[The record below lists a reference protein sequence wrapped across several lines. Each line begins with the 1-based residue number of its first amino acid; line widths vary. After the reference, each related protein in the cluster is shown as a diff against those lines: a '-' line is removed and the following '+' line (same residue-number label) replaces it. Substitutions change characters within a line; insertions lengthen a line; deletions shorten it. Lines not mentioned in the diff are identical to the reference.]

1 MSKFESIKKKILEL
15 LNETSSE
22 KAEVKIIVDNFN
34 EINKKLSIFYSE
46 IEKSLEECPLE
57 ENNEIKNFSL
67 IDNTFINYLEAFVP
81 KSFRYEINYCLMKFY
96 NILFN
101 KNYFFVL
108 NNINETEQ
116 ESVMINFCNI
126 SLKIINNFR
135 GSPFFQL
142 LIRKAHLYLN
152 FIFQKKKNLRVVINE
167 LINGFSIPHSINF
180 KDFKDNLKKSD
191 VLSKCDSDSCK
202 YKEEGINLLANLIS
216 EGVTFAE
223 QFELLTLSAPD
234 IINTLLKSP
243 SDEYAKAYG
252 RFGNLLCSLL
262 YNTKFQI
269 TLDPNLLK
277 PSNNQSISNDNVVIK
292 SNFSTETENFKLT
305 GNLPVGENYGKKIPG
320 ENEEEEEL
328 PKNITLILEDKKINI
343 EEMNEKFDFLE
354 KKNFELTFQK
364 EILELNEQIVEI
376 CLLYVE
382 LIIQYD
388 KIFPLQYISY
398 LILRRIYFTFPKFI
412 PNIGDKII
420 QAITNL
426 SKFQGQFEWNTSLE
440 SRQFAYYLLL
450 NDITL
455 SKKIKSVTA
464 VAPFDIRYQ
473 MFLLQKTNLS
483 IGFNNWVTVYSG
495 KMIERK
501 IEVLDK
507 NTLVYISVNMTEED
521 DDKDINIFID
531 KFDDNKNFWQNILN
545 QVDVEFS
552 QGLRK
557 IIIYAKEP
565 CLYRIIFDNTDSW
578 FANKNILFR
587 IVYLKECSNDDNE
600 TNI

>member
-1 MSKFESIKKKILEL
+1 MSKIESLKKEILEL
-15 LNETSSE
+15 LNQTSSE
-22 KAEVKIIVDNFN
+22 KIEVKQIVDNFI
-34 EINKKLSIFYSE
+34 EINNKLNNFYSE
-46 IEKSLEECPLE
+46 VEKSLEENPIEDNDEL
-57 ENNEIKNFSL
+57 KNFSL
-67 IDNTFINYLEAFVP
+67 IDTNFINYLEIFVP
-81 KSFRYEINYCLMKFY
+81 KSLRYEINYSLMKFY

-101 KNYFFVL
+101 TNYFFIL
-108 NNINETEQ
+108 NNINEDEQ
-116 ESVMINFCNI
+116 ELVMINFCNI

-135 GSPFFQL
+135 GSPFFHL
-142 LIRKAHLYLN
+142 LIRKAHLYMN
-152 FIFQKKKNLRVVINE
+152 YVFQKKKKLRVILNE
-167 LINGFSIPHSINF
+167 LINGFSIPHTINF
-180 KDFKDNLKKSD
+180 KEFKNNLSKSE

-202 YKEEGINLLANLIS
+202 DKEEGINLLANLIS

-262 YNTKFQI
+262 YNTKYQT
-269 TLDPNLLK
+269 TLDSNMLK
-277 PSNNQSISNDNVVIK
+277 PSNNQSMNNDNIVIK

-305 GNLPVGENYGKKIPG
+305 GNLTVGENYGKKKPG
-320 ENEEEEEL
+320 ENEEEEIL
-328 PKNITLILEDKKINI
+328 PKNITYILEDKVVKI
-343 EEMNEKFDFLE
+343 EELNDNFNFLE
-354 KKNFELTFQK
+354 NKLFELTFQK

-376 CLLYVE
+376 CLLYVD

-398 LILRRIYFTFPKFI
+398 LILRRIYFIFPKYI
-412 PNIGDKII
+412 SIIGDKII
-420 QAITNL
+420 QSLTNL

-450 NDITL
+450 NDINL

-464 VAPFDIRYQ
+464 VAPYDIRYQ

-483 IGFNNWVTVYSG
+483 IGFNNWVTVFSG

-501 IEVLDK
+501 IEVIEK

-531 KFDDNKNFWQNILN
+531 KFDYNKNFWNNILN

-552 QGLRK
+552 EGLKK

-565 CLYRIIFDNTDSW
+565 SLYRIIFDNTDSW

-587 IVYLKECSNDDNE
+587 IVYLKQCNNDENE
-600 TNI
+600 I